1 MSGLLCLELNFE
13 YLVMTGNFYTFKNS
27 LEAFV
32 NNSFKPDFS
41 GRHEVVQ
48 MFFIWYGSLWDLFLW
63 ILLVCQ
69 GA

>member
-48 MFFIWYGSLWDLFLW
+48 MFFI
-63 ILLVCQ
+63 
-69 GA
+69 